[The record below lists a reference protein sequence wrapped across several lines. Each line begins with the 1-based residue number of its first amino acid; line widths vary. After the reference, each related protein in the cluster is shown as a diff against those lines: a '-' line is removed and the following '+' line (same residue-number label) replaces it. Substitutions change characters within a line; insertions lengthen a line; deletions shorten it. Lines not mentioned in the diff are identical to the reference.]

1 MLRRYQRL
9 TSPMG
14 VSWIFFPRDELKGER
29 VLPPIVQTLPLVGLG
44 KEGSLFL
51 VVVLGAQAFT
61 LSLARPLSIAIIAVS
76 AAVLKGRWILLAKS
90 EKSCGSSRRKVSSC
104 CANFCTNLG
113 VCALLCLP
121 LWLLYQKIDDQNQ
134 WMDRGLTKTLL
145 QLRFIFSHWIIDT
158 SQRHFAHYYSTWGP
172 KRLERLGKVEMERGC

>member
-61 LSLARPLSIAIIAVS
+61 LSLARPLSIAIIAVCCC
-76 AAVLKGRWILLAKS
+76 LKGPLNTIGKIWEKLRQQPAQSIELLCKLLH
-90 EKSCGSSRRKVSSC
+90 KPWC
-104 CANFCTNLG
+104 